1 MGLSP
6 KPDFQPH
13 QLGWKALDDYLLSNF
28 KNAGVKSVS
37 IDPMIY
43 SMTPQEIVNEL
54 ESKGY
59 SVEKQ
64 GDRFKIS

>member
-1 MGLSP
+1 MT
-6 KPDFQPH
+6 
-13 QLGWKALDDYLLSNF
+13 
-28 KNAGVKSVS
+28 KNVTIGFIRP